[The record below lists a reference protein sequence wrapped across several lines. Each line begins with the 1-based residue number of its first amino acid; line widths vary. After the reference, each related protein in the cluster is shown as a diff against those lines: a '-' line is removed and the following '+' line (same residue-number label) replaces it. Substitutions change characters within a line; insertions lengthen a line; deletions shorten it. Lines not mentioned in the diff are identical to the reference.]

1 MTNSPKLSNNLS
13 FIYFTKSLY
22 VFTKATMS
30 MERDF
35 VEISINQLRGSS
47 RDLHVSLCGGILA
60 QHEYIELVQFE
71 QCRRYSQRGAE

>member
-1 MTNSPKLSNNLS
+1 
-13 FIYFTKSLY
+13 
-22 VFTKATMS
+22 MS

-60 QHEYIELVQFE
+60 QHEYIDLVQFE